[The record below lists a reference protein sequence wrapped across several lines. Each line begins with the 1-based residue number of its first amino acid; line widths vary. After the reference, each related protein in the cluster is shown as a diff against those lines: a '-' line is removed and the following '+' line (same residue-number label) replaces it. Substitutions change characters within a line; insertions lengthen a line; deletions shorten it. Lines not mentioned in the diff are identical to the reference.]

1 MEEETK
7 DMEVSE
13 SGGEE
18 DSDPEWH
25 DTQEILQAERVEQS
39 AERVTLVSEEFPSQ
53 ELGREDESVAGRYV
67 TPDIGGGHQS
77 AASSMVGA
85 DPRDPSWRPRD
96 P

>member
-7 DMEVSE
+7 AEVSE

-25 DTQEILQAERVEQS
+25 DTQDILQVERAEQS
-39 AERVTLVSEEFPSQ
+39 VERVTLVSEEPLSQ
-53 ELGREDESVAGRYV
+53 GLGGEDESIVGRYV
-67 TPDIGGGHQS
+67 APGIGGVHQS
-77 AASSMVGA
+77 AVASVAGA